1 MTITYICGN
10 SLYINLT
17 NRCSN
22 QCAFC
27 VRDKHDNVN
36 GEDDLWLDREPTVEE
51 IKEDIAKRDLSKFD
65 MIVFCGFGEP
75 FERFDDCRDI
85 AKWIKENYGMKIR
98 VNTNGQ
104 GSLIAGRNI
113 APEMEGLFDI
123 VSISLN
129 TDTAEKYDALC
140 VSRFGLDAFDG
151 LIDFAKEVKKYA
163 KEVIFSVVDKV
174 LSPEEIENCRKIAN
188 ECGVSYRV
196 REYIE

>member
-22 QCAFC
+22 ECVFC

-36 GEDDLWLDREPTVEE
+36 GEDNLWLLREPTVEE
-51 IKEDIAKRDLSKFD
+51 IIEDIKKRDLSQFD

-75 FERFDDCRDI
+75 FERFDDCKAV
-85 AKWIKENYGMKIR
+85 AKWIKETYGMEIR

-104 GSLIAGRNI
+104 GSLISGRDI
-113 APEMEGLFDI
+113 TPEMEGLFDV

-140 VSRFGLDAFDG
+140 KSRFGEEAYDG
-151 LIDFAKEVKKYA
+151 LIEFAKNAKKYVKK
-163 KEVIFSVVDKV
+163 VIFSVIDTVTT
-174 LSPEEIENCRKIAN
+174 PEEIENCRKIAE
-188 ECGVSYRV
+188 ECGVSFRV